1 MVTIKDGCGCD
12 PCDCD
17 WKQKLKV
24 AYSRAIQSV
33 NKIGDNDGS
42 VYFPDGTGF
51 VKLPLPRQSDV
62 AQIKTNAQDIADLKI
77 RDTQLQTDITAETT
91 AREEAIT
98 AEASARETAITTET
112 TAREEAIAAEASAR
126 ETAITAEATAR
137 EEAIAAEAS
146 ARETA
151 ITAEASAREAKDTE
165 LDADIARIDA
175 TDTTQNERIQDNSDR
190 ITSTYNDLV
199 STEATV
205 ATHDSELI
213 TLQTQTQAL
222 SKSLVSDVMMADG
235 TTAGS
240 VQVSI
245 EREDGALITSANYR
259 WGKDIGIR
267 LEAGTQEGYFKAVIS
282 LSDGTELV
290 SNEYKIVEVLESDVY
305 VTAIT
310 LIADQAAGTL
320 GGNISYSN
328 GTTQTINSV
337 SVPTAPGVTSAI
349 EALQTRMAAVEQ
361 KNTTQDSQISAI
373 DGRVQ
378 ALENAPK
385 IEQFAAGKL
394 GTIAGSSSDGRVK
407 AENDGTGSV
416 NGWSNLKSR
425 VSTAESQIVSA
436 QNDIS
441 ALDGT
446 VSQQTTDISGMKTDI
461 TNLKNKNTQQDQSI
475 AANASAIDANASAIA
490 ANTSAIAGK
499 VAINQGTGNAGKV
512 LGINASGNVEPTD
525 VSSGGEVWEEI
536 NLSNWPT
543 NWVEGDRIRI
553 IVKVNIDVNASNWA
567 TAPSK
572 CDLSPSNG
580 DLSDVIEITVTSK
593 DGVSI
598 PAYTCKRNTP
608 HLSNSVYL
616 IGIGPRPYTSM
627 NSGYIISINGFC
639 FNGGGHKEALA
650 HVYTGNTSSLD
661 YIYKAWRL
669 KK

>member
-42 VYFPDGTGF
+42 IYYPDGTGF

-62 AQIKTNAQDIADLKI
+62 SQIQTNTEDIADLKV
-77 RDTQLQTDITAETT
+77 RNTQLQADITDEV
-91 AREEAIT
+91 
-98 AEASARETAITTET
+98 
-112 TAREEAIAAEASAR
+112 
-126 ETAITAEATAR
+126 TAR

-151 ITAEASAREAKDTE
+151 ITAEASAREAAITAEATAREEAITAEASAREAKDTE
-165 LDADIARIDA
+165 LDADIARIDN
-175 TDTTQNERIQDNSDR
+175 TDAGQDRKIQDNADR

-205 ATHDSELI
+205 ATHNTEI
-213 TLQTQTQAL
+213 INLQSQTEAL
-222 SKSLVSDVMMADG
+222 SKSLVSDVLMADG

-267 LEAGTQEGYFKAVIS
+267 LEAGTQEGYVKAVIS

-310 LIADQAAGTL
+310 LIADQTTGTL

-349 EALQTRMAAVEQ
+349 ETLQGRMTAVEQ
-361 KNTTQDSQISAI
+361 KNANQDASITAI

-378 ALENAPK
+378 ALENTPG
-385 IEQFAAGKL
+385 IGQFGAGKL
-394 GTIAGSSSDGRVK
+394 GTIAGSTTDGRVK
-407 AENDGTGSV
+407 AEDDGTGSV
-416 NGWSNLKSR
+416 NGWSALKSR
-425 VSTAESQIVSA
+425 MTTAEGQIVTA

-446 VSQQTTDISGMKTDI
+446 VSQQTTDISGLKTDV

-475 AANASAIDANASAIA
+475 AANASAIA

-499 VAINQGTGNAGKV
+499 VAISQGVANAGKALIV
-512 LGINASGNVEPTD
+512 GSNGNVTPGEI
-525 VSSGGEVWEEI
+525 SGGEIWEEI
-536 NLSNWPT
+536 DLSNFPT
-543 NWVEGDRIRI
+543 DWVDGDRVKFTTNAGVNDVTSGSFSSGNISISGWRTDGESQTVEITIGSTVKICRGVIRLNPFDSG
-553 IVKVNIDVNASNWA
+553 IVTLTLLTINTASNW
-567 TAPSK
+567 
-572 CDLSPSNG
+572 
-580 DLSDVIEITVTSK
+580 
-593 DGVSI
+593 
-598 PAYTCKRNTP
+598 
-608 HLSNSVYL
+608 NSSTL
-616 IGIGPRPYTSM
+616 FTLRGS
-627 NSGYIISINGFC
+627 C
-639 FNGGGHKEALA
+639 FNGYNIA
-650 HVYTGNTSSLD
+650 TSDLNITRSNLST
-661 YIYKAWRL
+661 YVVKMWRL
-669 KK
+669 KQ